1 LFIVLSLFLLYL
13 FLVGYG
19 VRSFLKVGGGL
30 FEQTALRLGVGI
42 LVNYCLVL
50 SGQPFARVFAAG
62 GLIALWGAR
71 GLWKDRGAWR
81 GWARENTRTIFSISC
96 LVGLAVVCG
105 LYYVEMLSD
114 PIRQWDA
121 RSIWF
126 FHARMIWI
134 EGALRQQAGWN
145 HPSVIVFANPDYPKL
160 VPSVAAQL
168 AYMKGYWNEFL
179 PKGSLLVMLAPVML
193 WTFSFQRR
201 GLSFVLL
208 ILSFFLSLGFWLT
221 NGYMDW
227 YLALYCGVALLSLG
241 RYASEQR
248 ATDLYSA
255 ICALGIAASIK
266 YEGILFTV
274 CLIVTLAVVGPI
286 CREISLRR
294 LANRVR
300 TDWSF
305 AITILLAVAPTLLWA
320 LDKRAWGLQSAL
332 ARNPSGSLAAIT
344 ERLFDGPTA
353 EFVLR
358 TMMGP
363 RTGTWT
369 VFEVLVV
376 IGMFTV
382 GRGVTLSRGALVS
395 AGTSVLYCCALYA
408 IYLSTP
414 DVTWHLYTS
423 VYRTMMVP
431 CVAFVV
437 ATFFLLLELEEQAAH
452 EMPRRSGSSG
462 GLKLQGEL
470 DRVELVP

>member
-19 VRSFLKVGGGL
+19 IRSFLKVGGGF
-30 FEQTALRLGVGI
+30 FEQTALTLGAGI

-50 SGQPFARVFAAG
+50 SGQHFGRAFAAG

-71 GLWKDRGAWR
+71 GVWRDRGAWR
-81 GWARENTRTIFSISC
+81 EWTRKNARTIFSISC
-96 LVGLAVVCG
+96 LVALAAVYS
-105 LYYVEMLSD
+105 LYYVETLSD

-134 EGALRQQAGWN
+134 EGALSQQTGWN
-145 HPSVIVFANPDYPKL
+145 HPSVMFANPDYPKL
-160 VPSVAAQL
+160 VPSIAAQL
-168 AYMKGYWNEFL
+168 AYLKGYWNEFL
-179 PKGSLLVMLAPVML
+179 PKGSLIVMLAPVML
-193 WTFSFQRR
+193 WAFSFRRR

-208 ILSFFLSLGFWLT
+208 ILSFFLSRGYWFT

-241 RYASEQR
+241 RYATEQR

-255 ICALGIAASIK
+255 VCALGIAASIK
-266 YEGILFTV
+266 YEGILFSL
-274 CLIVTLAVVGPI
+274 CLIVTLAFVGLI

-294 LANRVR
+294 LANRMR

-305 AITILLAVAPTLLWA
+305 AIMIFLAVAPTLMWA

-332 ARNPSGSLAAIT
+332 ARNPSGSLAVIT
-344 ERLFDGPTA
+344 DRLLDGPTA
-353 EFVLR
+353 EFVFR
-358 TMMGP
+358 AMTGQ
-363 RTGTWT
+363 RTGLWI
-369 VFEVLVV
+369 VFEIVV
-376 IGMFTV
+376 VVGMFTV
-382 GRGVTLSRGALVS
+382 GRGVILSRGALLSV
-395 AGTSVLYCCALYA
+395 GTSVLYCCAVYA

-437 ATFFLLLELEEQAAH
+437 GTFFLLSELEEHAAH
-452 EMPRRSGSSG
+452 KMPQRSPSG
-462 GLKLQGEL
+462 GGSKLQGEL
-470 DRVELVP
+470 DRVKLVP